1 MHFRTGS
8 SLSDSVKPV
17 DSDYE
22 SEKRNS
28 PRPQERHSKHY
39 QTALF
44 MGGGHWSVSSSA
56 RGDDKNETVTNLDHT
71 LVPEPLDYGDKVKET
86 LEETTSIEA
95 EVMRVSVVKVSIGSK
110 FKTSSYS
117 ARQSIKLDNV
127 ENKNLTMIYRRV

>member
-1 MHFRTGS
+1 M
-8 SLSDSVKPV
+8 SDSVKPA

-22 SEKRNS
+22 SERRNS
-28 PRPQERHSKHY
+28 PRPHESLSKHY

-44 MGGGHWSVSSSA
+44 MGGGHWCSTTSG
-56 RGDDKNETVTNLDHT
+56 REDHKNEIVSNLDHT

-86 LEETTSIEA
+86 QEETTSIEA

-117 ARQSIKLDNV
+117 ARQSIRLVK
-127 ENKNLTMIYRRV
+127 T

>member
-1 MHFRTGS
+1 MIIVVPITTNQSSHLCVFMHFRTGS
-8 SLSDSVKPV
+8 SLSDSVKPA

-22 SEKRNS
+22 SEKRSS

-71 LVPEPLDYGDKVKET
+71 LIPEPLDYGDKVKET

-95 EVMRVSVVKVSIGSK
+95 EVMRVSVVKVSIGSI
-110 FKTSSYS
+110 FKTSP
-117 ARQSIKLDNV
+117 
-127 ENKNLTMIYRRV
+127 